1 MHNSFITIHA
11 QFRITVIKHTLN
23 YYFVGHQISVEDE
36 YTPEVFNRRSEWF
49 MILMFQLVY
58 APVNLPL
65 RVEISSLK
73 HNEATRSQ

>member
-1 MHNSFITIHA
+1 MHNSFITTHA
-11 QFRITVIKHTLN
+11 QFRITGIKHTLN

-58 APVNLPL
+58 APVNLAL
-65 RVEISSLK
+65 RVEISLLK